1 MSDKAGV
8 SSGSIQ
14 QLSDRVKL
22 GEFDLVAVGR
32 ALLQDPEWVI
42 KVRDNRLDELQ
53 DFSKASL
60 MKLI

>member
-8 SSGSIQ
+8 ASGSIE
-14 QLSDRVKL
+14 QLSDRVKA

-60 MKLI
+60 MNLV